1 MKKKNILMIA
11 LSLCL
16 IAVIAVSGTLAYFT
30 DTTDA
35 STNTFTMGKV
45 NIKLWDETGI
55 KPGEGEEVGV
65 DHKENGVKTGI
76 DYAGVMPGDT
86 LDKDVWVSI
95 SYDSAPSYMGILV
108 TFEGDGATAPTTAD
122 LQGILD
128 KALEENQT
136 KDLWVAEPVTVDGKD
151 GMLYVYHEIVVPD
164 STKARELPFI
174 TNVHIPEGWNNV
186 YAGKTFSIKV
196 KAYAVQADNFGKD
209 YTEGEKMF
217 VDMVQGNLKDSS
229 GNPIGFEKVD

>member
-76 DYAGVMPGDT
+76 DYTGVMPGDT

-108 TFEGDGATAPTTAD
+108 TFEGDDPVPDVTELEAM
-122 LQGILD
+122 L
-128 KALEENQT
+128 KAALVANGV
-136 KDLWVAEPVTVDGKD
+136 KDEWTYNPVTVDGKA
-151 GMLYVYHEIVVPD
+151 GLLYVYHEIVRPD
-164 STKARELPFI
+164 GQKATELPFI
-174 TNVHIPEGWNNV
+174 TNIHIPEAWNNA
-186 YAGKTFSIKV
+186 YTSKTFNIKV
-196 KAYAVQADNFGKD
+196 KAYAVQADNFAETFEEGREKFVQMVEGK
-209 YTEGEKMF
+209 
-217 VDMVQGNLKDSS
+217 LKDSS